1 MKCGPD
7 QKTIEIC
14 ENITF
19 LEKSLHFV
27 VVLEQVLMQSMHT
40 EYVAWVSYYPFHTG
54 CIFTVF

>member
-7 QKTIEIC
+7 QKTIENC
-14 ENITF
+14 ENIT

-40 EYVAWVSYYPFHTG
+40 EYM
-54 CIFTVF
+54 